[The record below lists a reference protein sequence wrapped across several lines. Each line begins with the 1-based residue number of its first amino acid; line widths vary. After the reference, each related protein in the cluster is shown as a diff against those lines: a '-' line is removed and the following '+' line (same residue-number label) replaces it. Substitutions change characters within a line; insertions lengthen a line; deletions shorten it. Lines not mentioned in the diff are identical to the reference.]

1 MTPMTVNP
9 GNNSKPVAYAERRR
23 QKRLVAAARLN
34 GRISKPVVEQVSP
47 AKKTRIPTW
56 LGGSGF
62 FVAALALHLGITGV
76 LLAMETKGEL
86 VKRSEKV
93 VFQVVEK
100 EPDLPEPL
108 APEPMAPQPIASE
121 SEPEP
126 EMVEPT
132 RVVEKEPVKREIPGK
147 QVKKRRVRVA
157 NADPVNM
164 SAADVPPETV
174 RRAVVGIEMSSTV
187 KGGSGPAYAVGNTRM
202 GATASV
208 QSREKVEKLTRG
220 KQAVE
225 AGPGKGEVAA
235 PTNRIAT
242 FIPTVSS
249 NFTRPKRLQSVE
261 LPYPPALKSKGIEG
275 NVVVLIVID
284 EQGTV
289 QKVRILKSSGY
300 REFDEAAMKAA
311 QKELY
316 SPAQRDGQA
325 VEYNLKYTYRFRMK
339 GA

>member
-1 MTPMTVNP
+1 MTPMTIH
-9 GNNSKPVAYAERRR
+9 SSDKRKPVIYAERCRQRR
-23 QKRLVAAARLN
+23 TEAATRLN
-34 GRISKPVVEQVSP
+34 ERVKRPVVEQTALPPRKGIP
-47 AKKTRIPTW
+47 AW

-62 FVAALALHLGITGV
+62 FIAALVLHGVITGV
-76 LLAMETKGEL
+76 LLAFEGSAET
-86 VKRSEKV
+86 VQRTEKV
-93 VFQVVEK
+93 VFQVVE
-100 EPDLPEPL
+100 PEPRM
-108 APEPMAPQPIASE
+108 PEAI
-121 SEPEP
+121 EPEP
-126 EMVEPT
+126 EPEPEPET
-132 RVVEKEPVKREIPGK
+132 EEPIEVAAPDPEEPAVPEKQTKPK
-147 QVKKRRVRVA
+147 RVRMA
-157 NADPVNM
+157 KADPVNRQQ
-164 SAADVPPETV
+164 PEV
-174 RRAVVGIEMSSTV
+174 RPEPARRAVVGIELSSTV
-187 KGGSGPAYAVGNTRM
+187 KGGAGPAYAVGNTRM
-202 GATASV
+202 GATAAS
-208 QSREKVEKLTRG
+208 QSFEKIEKLTRG
-220 KQAVE
+220 TQS
-225 AGPGKGEVAA
+225 GKGGGDVAA
-235 PTNRIAT
+235 VSNRKAT